1 MIPDHPT
8 DLCLARC
15 QILSKSVALP
25 LCHAMP
31 CSFRNQK
38 LVGFVGLSESILL
51 PSWILFLQG
60 FSWRSSFSWSQAD
73 ISFKPWSPRLV
84 LQHCNWHHHPLF
96 AACVW
101 AQVGELN
108 ELRRLVRKEVHGDAV
123 GASACT
129 NPHEP
134 SPATDSRERMTLTKH
149 RQASQKLSFPFFGP
163 FRRKIHNNLVVQPRG
178 QRGKENLYINLFC
191 RSLQQQCLVLRVPW
205 LLGPSDRFEA
215 MFGMANV
222 QPQNCTGGCFHL
234 DFVVAHLCDL
244 DNALPPQKSKRSI
257 SKDWNTPNISK

>member
-1 MIPDHPT
+1 MIRDHPT
-8 DLCLARC
+8 DPCLARF
-15 QILSKSVALP
+15 QILSKSLALP

-60 FSWRSSFSWSQAD
+60 FSWRSPFSWSQAD

-108 ELRRLVRKEVHGDAV
+108 ELRRLVRKEVHSDAV

-129 NPHEP
+129 NPQP
-134 SPATDSRERMTLTKH
+134 SQATDSRERMTLTKH

-178 QRGKENLYINLFC
+178 QRGKENL
-191 RSLQQQCLVLRVPW
+191 
-205 LLGPSDRFEA
+205 
-215 MFGMANV
+215 
-222 QPQNCTGGCFHL
+222 
-234 DFVVAHLCDL
+234 
-244 DNALPPQKSKRSI
+244 
-257 SKDWNTPNISK
+257 